1 MLSSVNAPALLNEC
15 PPLSDPATSAEAT
28 TLTHNKTNSAP
39 PAANTPLSC
48 PPRDSSADWAIKL
61 SELRSV
67 RLVGGPYGTGSLVSG
82 QSDSSLS
89 RVVPSASEASSRS
102 RHFGG
107 SGYVEMDH
115 GHGPVGAG
123 FRHEPI
129 SGENDI
135 SDQDLQAAPEST
147 LLEAAKL
154 ASQEAKVE
162 CKAFIASYDVKDVT
176 VFRGDGRHPNDVFA
190 SGFIRRDKITPGEIA
205 ARNPEGIKGVG
216 FRGSVSTSTSAA
228 IAQGYAHFNTNGY
241 LYAIQL
247 EAGKK
252 VQTSV
257 GDRTLG
263 EVASAYI
270 APDEIMFAVGPV
282 INPFQ
287 PRIADRR
294 FEGPQLLINPYA
306 KASEQVAQ
314 AAFEQIQQL
323 GILDSE
329 GESLLEPRFTPEP
342 GKTSELSPPLEA
354 QIAMTLEERMPFVQR
369 YQQRK
374 DVLLDP
380 SEINP

>member
-1 MLSSVNAPALLNEC
+1 MDQTRGPT
-15 PPLSDPATSAEAT
+15 D
-28 TLTHNKTNSAP
+28 
-39 PAANTPLSC
+39 
-48 PPRDSSADWAIKL
+48 AIFH
-61 SELRSV
+61 R
-67 RLVGGPYGTGSLVSG
+67 
-82 QSDSSLS
+82 
-89 RVVPSASEASSRS
+89 
-102 RHFGG
+102 
-107 SGYVEMDH
+107 
-115 GHGPVGAG
+115 
-123 FRHEPI
+123 EPI

-135 SDQDLQAAPEST
+135 TDQDLQAAPASA
-147 LLEAAKL
+147 LRAAAHL
-154 ASQEAKVE
+154 ASQDAQIE
-162 CKAFIASYDVKDVT
+162 CNEFIASYDVKDIT

-190 SGFIRRDKITPGEIA
+190 SGFIRRDRITPGEIA
-205 ARNPEGIKGVG
+205 SRNPEGVKGVG
-216 FRGSVSTSTSAA
+216 FGGAVSTSTSAA
-228 IAQGYAHFNTNGY
+228 IAQGYAHLNANGY
-241 LYAIQL
+241 LYAIEL
-247 EAGKK
+247 KAGKK
-252 VQTSV
+252 VQTTV
-257 GDRTLG
+257 GDRSLG

-270 APDEIMFAVGPV
+270 APGEIMFAVGPV

-287 PRIADRR
+287 PRVADRR